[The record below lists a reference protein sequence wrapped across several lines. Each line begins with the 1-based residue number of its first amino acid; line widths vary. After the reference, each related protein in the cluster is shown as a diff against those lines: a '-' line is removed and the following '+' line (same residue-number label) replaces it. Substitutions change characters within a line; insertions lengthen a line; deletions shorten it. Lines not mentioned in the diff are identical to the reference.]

1 MSKCKDD
8 RVYTPTA
15 AIVRIPDS
23 EDAFD
28 SEPGVS
34 ARGPRDRTPPRGKKM
49 LIFLDLICIIL
60 ASLPFFMVEFNAVKP
75 YRRGFYCDDESIS
88 YPHKK
93 EETISDPVL
102 CTAGIL
108 ITVVAIAFGESY
120 RIRFLDEKSSSFI
133 SNPYVSVIYKQV
145 GCFLFGCAVS
155 QSLTDLAKV
164 AVGRLRPHFLDV
176 CRPDFSKINCSK
188 GYIEV
193 YTCNATISAETE
205 ARKSFYSGHAS
216 FAMYTLLYL
225 VFYLDAR
232 FTWKGARLLRPL
244 LQSLLVM
251 MAFYTGL
258 SRVSDYRHHPTDV
271 LVGFLQGAII
281 AYWIAFH
288 ISDMFKSKRKPS
300 KESNVSA
307 ENSIQTNHTTC

>member
-1 MSKCKDD
+1 MSKCKEDGS
-8 RVYTPTA
+8 YTPTV

-23 EDAFD
+23 EDAFG
-28 SEPGVS
+28 SEPEVAGG
-34 ARGPRDRTPPRGKKM
+34 GPRDHRAPRGRRM
-49 LIFLDLICIIL
+49 LIFLDMICIVL
-60 ASLPFFMVEFNAVKP
+60 ASLPFFMVEFNGVTP

-88 YPHKK
+88 YPHKE

-108 ITVVAIAFGESY
+108 ITVIAIVVGESY
-120 RIRFLDEKSSSFI
+120 RVRFLNEQSRSFVT
-133 SNPYVSVIYKQV
+133 NPYVSMIYKQV
-145 GCFLFGCAVS
+145 GSFLFGCAVS

-176 CRPDFSKINCSK
+176 CRPDFTKINCSR
-188 GYIEV
+188 GYIED
-193 YTCNATISAETE
+193 YDCRATASAVTE

-225 VFYLDAR
+225 AFYLEAR

-258 SRVSDYRHHPTDV
+258 SRVSDYRHHPSDV
-271 LVGFLQGAII
+271 LVGFLQGVII

-288 ISDMFKSKRKPS
+288 ISEMFKSKKQTV
-300 KESNVSA
+300 KESNVCA
-307 ENSIQTNHTTC
+307 DNSIQTNHTTC